1 MKKEKWAPTI
11 TETIS
16 RGIDLEGSIDSVI
29 ESLTRIRDANAD
41 KYTKIYIESEI
52 HHGFYDDS
60 DMSVSYSVVGNRP
73 ETQEECEKRLAAQIE
88 FKKLQEKKELEL
100 YLKLKAKQESLEALK
115 AKQESLEAKKA
126 NKKVKK

>member
-16 RGIDLEGSIDSVI
+16 RGIDLEDSIDSVI
-29 ESLTRIRDANAD
+29 ESLTRIRDENAD
-41 KYTKIYIESEI
+41 KYTKIYISSDVSY
-52 HHGFYDDS
+52 GYYDDR

-73 ETQEECEKRLAAQIE
+73 ETQEECKKRLAAQIE
-88 FKKLQEKKELEL
+88 FKRLQEKKELEL
-100 YLKLKAKQESLEALK
+100 YLKLKAKQESLEA
-115 AKQESLEAKKA
+115 KKA